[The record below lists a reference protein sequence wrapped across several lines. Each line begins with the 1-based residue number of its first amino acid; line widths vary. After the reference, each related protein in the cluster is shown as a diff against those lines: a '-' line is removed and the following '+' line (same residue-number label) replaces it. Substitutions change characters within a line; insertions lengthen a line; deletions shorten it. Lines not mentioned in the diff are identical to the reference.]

1 MSFFKKLMQSFV
13 EKDVGNDYGKSF
25 LPPTK
30 ERIKNSSATA
40 KVSNLFPFRRYD
52 DVKEL
57 YFNED
62 SVGFALICAP
72 ATGLNVEQLRTLETI
87 FTTQYRADTMIQVSL
102 VADPN
107 VSDLLSNW
115 EQGRTK
121 GHENQDVFSMLA
133 KGRVDYLKTASWASL
148 FSEEVVMI
156 RDYHLVITMNMPFR
170 EGQFE
175 LSATQLDELER
186 NKDTVIGAL
195 KSASIIAEVMT
206 PTILINLYGNLFRP
220 ELTQKATRLK
230 VKYDP
235 RMPINEQMVSN
246 ETAVYVNRDSLVI
259 KYQDNYVSC
268 LPYSVKKF
276 PTEWIGSANG
286 ELTGAFFNRIQRI
299 ACPFMITM
307 SIHIPD
313 QTSAAATAQNNMLRA
328 TQMKDTEVGKYVPQW
343 KGRHADWTYVVGCM
357 DQGSKLIRAS
367 YQIVLFAPQGTEQA
381 CEQSLRN
388 VFSAQGWNLVKD
400 RFCTVPRVMSAM
412 PLWIGRENYE
422 LMNKLKF
429 FSTFLSWNAVN
440 LAPWI
445 GEWKGNVPYGQDP
458 MLMFLGRRGQVCY
471 VDPFLNTKGNF
482 NIAVAAASG
491 AGKSFF
497 TQDYVKA
504 ILGSGG
510 KAFIIDSGRSYEN
523 LCQILDGEY
532 IDFGEGNTI
541 CLNPFTSILED
552 AVAGGN
558 TFSEQ
563 LPLLIA
569 LIGTMASPME
579 PISAKHNAILGK
591 AILSAWQSYGNKTT
605 MTQVQKALR
614 KSPEQEG
621 HDLSVMLSPYC
632 VDGAYEQYFEGE
644 GNINFK
650 KNFVVLELEA
660 LNAKADLQIVVIFLL
675 MKRITEAM
683 YLSGRGQRKICIIDE
698 AWRLLGSGNSAN
710 VIEEGYRVAR
720 KYNGSFM
727 TVTQSL
733 MDYYKAPTATAAYV
747 NSDFVFLLRQKPES
761 LAEIEMKGYLV
772 MTPFEKR
779 VYGSITTFGGRY
791 SEIAIKSPDGLA
803 VGQLVVDKFSG
814 KLMSTKAE
822 DVHAIKMFEQQGYS
836 KLEAIKKVAL
846 A

>member
-1 MSFFKKLMQSFV
+1 MSFFKRLMKSFV
-13 EKDVGNDYGKSF
+13 EKDIGNDYGKSF

-30 ERIKNSSATA
+30 EQIRGASASA
-40 KVSNLFPFRRYD
+40 KVSQLFPYRTYD
-52 DVKEL
+52 AEKCL

-72 ATGLNVEQLRTLETI
+72 ATGLNLEQLRTLESI
-87 FTTQYRADTMIQVSL
+87 FTTQYRADTMLQISL
-102 VADPN
+102 IADPN
-107 VSDLLSNW
+107 VGELLSSW
-115 EQGRTK
+115 EKGRTT
-121 GHENQDVFSMLA
+121 GSENQDVFSMLA
-133 KGRVDYLKTASWASL
+133 KGRVDHLKKASWASL

-156 RDYHLVITMNMPFR
+156 RDYHLVITMNMPLR
-170 EGQFE
+170 EGQLE
-175 LSATQLDELER
+175 LSGTQLDELER
-186 NKDTVIGAL
+186 NKDAVIGSL
-195 KSASIIAEVMT
+195 KSASIVSEIMT
-206 PTILINLYGNLFRP
+206 PSILINLYGNLFRP
-220 ELTQKATRLK
+220 DLTQKINRVP
-230 VKYDP
+230 VKYDE
-235 RMPINEQMVSN
+235 RLPINEQLISN
-246 ETAVYVNRDSLVI
+246 ETSVYVNRDSLTI

-276 PTEWIGSANG
+276 PVEWMGSANG

-299 ACPFMITM
+299 ACPFIITM
-307 SIHIPD
+307 CVHIPD
-313 QTSAAATAQNNMLRA
+313 QTSAASKAQNNMLRA

-357 DQGSKLIRAS
+357 DQGSRLIRAS
-367 YQIVLFAPQGTEQA
+367 YQIVLFAPQGTEQG

-388 VFSAQGWNLVKD
+388 VFSANGWNLVKD
-400 RFCTVPRVMSAM
+400 RFCTVPRVMSSM
-412 PLWIGRENYE
+412 PMWIGRESFE
-422 LMNKLKF
+422 LMDKLKF
-429 FSTFLSWNAVN
+429 FSTLLSWNAVN

-445 GEWKGNVPYGQDP
+445 GEWKGNVPYGKPP

-471 VDPFLNTKGNF
+471 LDPFLNDKGNF
-482 NIAVAAASG
+482 NVAVAAASG

-510 KAFIIDSGRSYEN
+510 KVFIIDSGRSYEN

-532 IDFGEGNTI
+532 IDFEEGNTI
-541 CLNPFTSILED
+541 CLNPFSTILEEPI
-552 AVAGGN
+552 AGGN
-558 TFSEQ
+558 NFAEQ
-563 LPLLIA
+563 LPLLVA
-569 LIGTMASPME
+569 LIGTMASPVE
-579 PISAKHNAILGK
+579 PISAKHNAILGEC
-591 AILSAWQSYGNKTT
+591 ILNAWRSYGNQTT
-605 MTQVQKALR
+605 ITMVQKALK
-614 KSPEQEG
+614 KSKEPEG
-621 HDLSVMLSPYC
+621 HDLGVMLSPYC

-660 LNAKADLQIVVIFLL
+660 LNAKADLQIVVLFLL

-683 YLSGRGQRKICIIDE
+683 YLSGRSQRKICIIDE

-710 VIEEGYRVAR
+710 VIGEGYRVAR
-720 KYNGSFM
+720 KYNGSFI

-733 MDYYKAPTATAAYV
+733 MDYYKSPTATAAYT

-779 VYGSITTFGGRY
+779 VYGSVTTFGGRY

-803 VGQLVVDKFSG
+803 VGQLIVDKFSG

-822 DVHAIKMFEQQGYS
+822 DVHAIRMFEKQGFS
-836 KLEAIKKVAL
+836 KIEAIKKVAMT
-846 A
+846 

>member
-1 MSFFKKLMQSFV
+1 MQGFV
-13 EKDVGNDYGKSF
+13 EKDVGNDYGRSF

-30 ERIKNSSATA
+30 EKIKGASASA
-40 KVSNLFPFRRYD
+40 KVSQLFPYRTYD
-52 DVKEL
+52 AEKGL

-72 ATGLNVEQLRTLETI
+72 ATGLNLEQLRTLESI
-87 FTTQYRADTMIQVSL
+87 FTTQYRADTMLQISMI
-102 VADPN
+102 ADPN
-107 VSDLLSNW
+107 VGELLSNW
-115 EQGRTK
+115 EKGRAT
-121 GHENQDVFSMLA
+121 GDENKDVFSMLA
-133 KGRVDYLKTASWASL
+133 KGRVEHLKKASWASL

-156 RDYHLVITMNMPFR
+156 RDYHLVITMNMPLR
-170 EGQFE
+170 EGQLE
-175 LSATQLDELER
+175 LSGTQLDELER
-186 NKDTVIGAL
+186 NKDAVIGSL
-195 KSASIIAEVMT
+195 KSASIIAEIMT
-206 PTILINLYGNLFRP
+206 PSILINIYGNLFRP
-220 ELTQKATRLK
+220 DLAQKTTRLP
-230 VKYDP
+230 VKYDA
-235 RMPINEQMVSN
+235 RLPINEQVISN
-246 ETAVYVNRDSLVI
+246 ETAVYVNRDSLTI

-276 PTEWIGSANG
+276 PVEWMGSANG

-299 ACPFMITM
+299 ACPFIITM
-307 SIHIPD
+307 CNHIPD
-313 QTSAAATAQNNMLRA
+313 QTSAASKAQNNMLRA
-328 TQMKDTEVGKYVPQW
+328 TQMKDTDVGKYVPQW

-357 DQGSKLIRAS
+357 DQGSRLIRAS
-367 YQIVLFAPQGTEQA
+367 YQIVLFAPQGTEQG

-388 VFSAQGWNLVKD
+388 VFSANGWNLVKD
-400 RFCTVPRVMSAM
+400 RFCTVPRVMSSM
-412 PLWIGRENYE
+412 PMWIGRESFE
-422 LMNKLKF
+422 LMDKLKF
-429 FSTFLSWNAVN
+429 FSTLLSWNAVN

-445 GEWKGNVPYGQDP
+445 AEWKGNVPYGQDP

-471 VDPFLNTKGNF
+471 LDPFLNTKGNF

-523 LCQILDGEY
+523 LCKILDGEY
-532 IDFGEGNTI
+532 IDFEEGNTI
-541 CLNPFTSILED
+541 CLNPFTTILEEP
-552 AVAGGN
+552 VAGGIN
-558 TFSEQ
+558 FSEQ
-563 LPLLIA
+563 LPLLKSLIA
-569 LIGTMASPME
+569 TMASPFE
-579 PISAKHNAILGK
+579 QLSSKHLALLEDAIYK
-591 AILSAWQSYGNKTT
+591 AWSNYGQTT
-605 MTQVQKALR
+605 TITLVQKALR
-614 KSPEQEG
+614 KSLEQESK
-621 HDLSVMLSPYC
+621 DIAIMLTPYC
-632 VDGAYEQYFEGE
+632 AGGAYEQYFEGE

-650 KNFVVLELEA
+650 KSFVVLELEA
-660 LNAKADLQIVVIFLL
+660 LNAKPDLQTVVLFLL

-683 YLSGRGQRKICIIDE
+683 YLSGRSQRKICIIDE
-698 AWRLLGSGNSAN
+698 AWRLLGSGNSSL
-710 VIEEGYRVAR
+710 VIEEGFRICR

-733 MDYYKAPTATAAYV
+733 VDYYKSPTAAAAYA

-772 MTPFEKR
+772 MSPFEKR
-779 VYGSITTFGGRY
+779 VYGSVTTFGGRY

-803 VGQLVVDKFSG
+803 VGQLIVDKFSG

-822 DVHAIKMFEQQGYS
+822 DVHAIKMFEQQGFS

>member
-1 MSFFKKLMQSFV
+1 MSFFQQLINRFV
-13 EKDVGNDYGKSF
+13 EKDIGSAYGKSF

-30 ERIKNSSATA
+30 ERIKSAAASA
-40 KVSNLFPFRRYD
+40 KVSDLFPYRKYD
-52 DVKEL
+52 ATKDL

-72 ATGLNVEQLRTLETI
+72 ATGLNLEQLRTLESI
-87 FTTQYRADTMIQVSL
+87 FTTQYRADTMLQISL
-102 VADPN
+102 IADPN
-107 VSDLLSNW
+107 VESLLSNW
-115 EQGRTK
+115 EKGRTT
-121 GHENQDVFSMLA
+121 GHENKDVFSMLA
-133 KGRVDYLKTASWASL
+133 KGRVEYLKTASWASL
-148 FSEEVVMI
+148 FNEEVVMI
-156 RDYHLVITMNMPFR
+156 RDYHLVITMNMPLR
-170 EGQFE
+170 EGQLE
-175 LSATQLDELER
+175 LSGTQLDELER
-186 NKDTVIGAL
+186 NKDGLIGSL
-195 KSASIIAEVMT
+195 KSASIVAEIMT
-206 PTILINLYGNLFRP
+206 PSILINLYGNLLRP
-220 ELTQKATRLK
+220 SLSTNNIRLP
-230 VKYDP
+230 VKYDD
-235 RMPINEQMVSN
+235 RLPINEQLISN
-246 ETAVYVNRDSLVI
+246 ETAIYVNRDSLTL

-276 PTEWIGSANG
+276 PVEWMGSANG
-286 ELTGAFFNRIQRI
+286 ELTGSFFNRIQRI
-299 ACPFMITM
+299 ACPFIITM
-307 SIHIPD
+307 NIHIPE
-313 QTSAAATAQNNMLRA
+313 QTSAASKAQNNMLRA

-343 KGRHADWTYVVGCM
+343 KGRHADWTYVHNCIN
-357 DQGSKLIRAS
+357 QGSKLIRAN
-367 YQIVLFAPQGTEQA
+367 YQIVLFAPQGSEQA

-388 VFSAQGWNLVKD
+388 VFSANGWNLVKD
-400 RFCTVPRVMSAM
+400 RFCTVPRVMSSM
-412 PLWIGRENYE
+412 PLWIGRETFE
-422 LMNKLKF
+422 FMDKLKF
-429 FSTFLSWNAVN
+429 FSTLLSWNAVN

-445 GEWKGNVPYGQDP
+445 AEWKGNVPYGKDP

-471 VDPFLNTKGNF
+471 LDPFLNTKGNF

-532 IDFGEGNTI
+532 IDFEEGNTI
-541 CLNPFTSILED
+541 CLNPFTTILEEPT
-552 AVAGGN
+552 AGGSN
-558 TFSEQ
+558 FSEQ

-569 LIGTMASPME
+569 LIATMASPEE
-579 PISAKHNAILGK
+579 PISAKHRAIL
-591 AILSAWQSYGNKTT
+591 ADCIVMAWRSFGNKTT
-605 MTQVQKALR
+605 ITMIQKALR
-614 KSPEQEG
+614 KSKEIEG
-621 HDLSVMLSPYC
+621 QDLAVMLSPYC
-632 VDGAYEQYFEGE
+632 ADGAYAQYFEGE

-660 LNAKADLQIVVIFLL
+660 LNAKADLQTVVLFLL

-683 YLSGRGQRKICIIDE
+683 YLSGRSQRKICIIDE
-698 AWRLLGSGNSAN
+698 AWRLLGSGNSSS

-733 MDYYKAPTATAAYV
+733 VDYYKSATAVAAYA

-779 VYGSITTFGGRY
+779 VYGSVTTFGGKY

-803 VGQLVVDKFSG
+803 VGQLIVDKFSG

-822 DVHAIKMFEQQGYS
+822 DVHAIRTLEKQGFS